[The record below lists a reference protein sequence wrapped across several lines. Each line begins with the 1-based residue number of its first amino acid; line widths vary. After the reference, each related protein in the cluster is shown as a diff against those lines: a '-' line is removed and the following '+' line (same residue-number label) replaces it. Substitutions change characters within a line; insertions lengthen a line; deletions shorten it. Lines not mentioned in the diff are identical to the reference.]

1 MPERGRAA
9 PRAETALRFAGRAAL
24 AAALTGALFI
34 AILALWG
41 LVVAPFVRLPSAS
54 PVIAFALAASTA
66 AVALALSRLWRRPPK
81 GSR

>member
-1 MPERGRAA
+1 MPERVRAA

-24 AAALTGALFI
+24 AAALTGALSI

-41 LVVAPFVRLPSAS
+41 LVAAPFVRLPSAS

-66 AVALALSRLWRRPPK
+66 AVARALSRLWRRPPK

>member
-1 MPERGRAA
+1 MPERVRA
-9 PRAETALRFAGRAAL
+9 ALRFAGRAIL

-34 AILALWG
+34 AILSFWG
-41 LVVAPFVRLPSAS
+41 LVAAPFVKLSSAS

-66 AVALALSRLWRRPPK
+66 AVAWALSRLWRRPPK